1 MREGD
6 QMKLKRYIPHLL
18 LLLCAMIWGFGF
30 VAQDAIEGLG
40 ALTIGAARSFVA
52 SIFLIFT
59 VMLFDKLGGGKRKLF
74 SRSGIGITKI
84 EYIGGAEAEA
94 KQMRDN
100 ILSAPNTEDIYEIK
114 GNKYYN
120 KL

>member
-1 MREGD
+1 
-6 QMKLKRYIPHLL
+6 MKLKRYIPHLL

-59 VMLFDKLGGGKRKLF
+59 VMLFDKLGGGSLYLVGETR
-74 SRSGIGITKI
+74 
-84 EYIGGAEAEA
+84 A
-94 KQMRDN
+94 K
-100 ILSAPNTEDIYEIK
+100 E
-114 GNKYYN
+114 GVYY
-120 KL
+120 